1 MKKYPRSLSEIKLL
15 DIKIKNRILSSPR
28 NINSATTPLRGA
40 VENTMLPLI
49 TAYESD
55 FCLTPLKN
63 TNTDASL
70 PYS

>member
-1 MKKYPRSLSEIKLL
+1 MFALILITPYVSADKYGVVLTAP
-15 DIKIKNRILSSPR
+15 PR

-55 FCLTPLKN
+55 YCLTPLKN
-63 TNTDASL
+63 SNTDASL